1 MKKIY
6 EIPQIEVMLIESTEL
21 MEASL
26 GVYSDET
33 VSSEQIMTREILFDD
48 ED

>member
-1 MKKIY
+1 MKKVY
-6 EIPQIEVMLIESTEL
+6 EIPQIEVTLLESTEL

-26 GVYSDET
+26 GVYET
-33 VSSEQIMTREILFDD
+33 EITSADMLSREIIFDD

>member
-26 GVYSDET
+26 GVYSEET
-33 VSSEQIMTREILFDD
+33 SDPLTRETEMFFYVD

>member
-1 MKKIY
+1 MKKVY

-21 MEASL
+21 METSMA
-26 GVYSDET
+26 VSDEPT
-33 VSSEQIMTREILFDD
+33 SNPLSRETEMFFDDD